1 MNVPLTMKIFYAI
14 GAIIFGLGLALLLSG
29 CITPGIEFR
38 SSYGNVRYDGKTV
51 SYELPSDPSLK
62 K

>member
-1 MNVPLTMKIFYAI
+1 MNYPLIMRVGYFLIAALIGIAI
-14 GAIIFGLGLALLLSG
+14 ACSVSG